1 MVLPKAGGVMI
12 LMDYEEGMK
21 FSGFYSRIHRKGIR
35 RKGIYFT
42 WTWSCVG
49 MDLIWTKPY

>member
-1 MVLPKAGGVMI
+1 
-12 LMDYEEGMK
+12 MDHGEEMK

-42 WTWSCVG
+42 WTWYGIG